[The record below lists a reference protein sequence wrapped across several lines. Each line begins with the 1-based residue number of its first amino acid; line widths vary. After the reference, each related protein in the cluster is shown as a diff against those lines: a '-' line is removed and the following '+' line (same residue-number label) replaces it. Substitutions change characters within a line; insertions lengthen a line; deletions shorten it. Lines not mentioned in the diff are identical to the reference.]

1 MVGWLRP
8 PTPEDER
15 HERPDRV
22 LDLRKLPAHPTG
34 IDAPEWWG
42 IVGLVVIEAIVFT
55 GAMAS
60 YFHLKVVNDAWPP
73 AFIGEPDLLLPT
85 LNTFLLLLSTIPGLA
100 RRAGHE
106 AGQRPDRPL
115 GLPIA
120 MGMLVVFLGLKIY
133 EYAGHD
139 WGVSTHAYGSIVM
152 LMTGLHMAHVGAVV
166 LKSGVILQ
174 YLRSGRIEPRR
185 AVPLEA
191 NAVYYYFVA
200 GIWVPLYATIYL
212 APHLLP

>member
-1 MVGWLRP
+1 MNGG
-8 PTPEDER
+8 
-15 HERPDRV
+15 V
-22 LDLRKLPAHPTG
+22 LDVRKLPAHPTG

-73 AFIGEPDLLLPT
+73 AFIGEPELLLPT
-85 LNTFLLLLSTIPGLA
+85 LNTLILLLSTIPVWLGVRQM
-100 RRAGHE
+100 RRGSVRTAMVGM
-106 AGQRPDRPL
+106 
-115 GLPIA
+115 PIA
-120 MGMLVVFLGLKIY
+120 MVMLLVFLGLKVY

-139 WGVSTHAYGSIVM
+139 WGISSHAYGSAVM
-152 LMTGLHMAHVGAVV
+152 LMTGLHMAHVGAVI
-166 LKSGVILQ
+166 LKTAVIIV
-174 YLRSGRIEPRR
+174 YLRSRRIEPRR
-185 AVPLEA
+185 MVPLEA

-212 APHLLP
+212 APHLIP

>member
-1 MVGWLRP
+1 MNGG
-8 PTPEDER
+8 T
-15 HERPDRV
+15 
-22 LDLRKLPAHPTG
+22 LDVRELPAHPSG

-73 AFIGEPDLLLPT
+73 AIIGAPDLLLPS
-85 LNTFLLLLSTIPGLA
+85 LNTLLLLLSTVPVWLGVRAMKRGSEHTA
-100 RRAGHE
+100 RI
-106 AGQRPDRPL
+106 

-120 MGMLVVFLGLKIY
+120 MLMLSVFLGLKIY

-139 WGVSTHAYGSIVM
+139 WGASTHAYGSIVM
-152 LMTGLHMAHVGAVV
+152 LMTGLHMAHVGAVI

-174 YLRSGRIEPRR
+174 YLRSGRIEPGR

-212 APHLLP
+212 APNFLP

>member
-1 MVGWLRP
+1 MNGG
-8 PTPEDER
+8 
-15 HERPDRV
+15 V
-22 LDLRKLPAHPTG
+22 LDVRKLPAHTTG

-73 AFIGEPDLLLPT
+73 AFIGEPELLLPT
-85 LNTFLLLLSTIPGLA
+85 ANTVILLLSTIPVWIGVRHMKRGNERTALI
-100 RRAGHE
+100 
-106 AGQRPDRPL
+106 

-120 MGMLVVFLGLKIY
+120 MAMLVVFLSLKVY

-139 WGVSTHAYGSIVM
+139 WGVSTHAYGSAVM
-152 LMTGLHMAHVGAVV
+152 LMTGLHMAHVGAVI
-166 LKSGVILQ
+166 LKTAVIIQ
-174 YLRSGRIEPRR
+174 YIRSGRIEPRR
-185 AVPLEA
+185 PVPLEA

>member
-1 MVGWLRP
+1 MNGE
-8 PTPEDER
+8 T
-15 HERPDRV
+15 
-22 LDLRKLPAHPTG
+22 LDVRDLPAHPLG

-42 IVGLVVIEAIVFT
+42 IIGLVVIEAIVFT

-60 YFHLKVVNDAWPP
+60 YFHLKVVNDAFPP
-73 AFIGEPDLLLPT
+73 AIIGKPELLLPT
-85 LNTFLLLLSTIPGLA
+85 LNTFLLLLSTIPVWFGVRDMKRGNAKTALIT
-100 RRAGHE
+100 
-106 AGQRPDRPL
+106 
-115 GLPIA
+115 LPIA
-120 MGMLVVFLGLKIY
+120 MLMLVVFLGLKIY

-139 WGVSTHAYGSIVM
+139 WGISTHAYGSVVM
-152 LMTGLHMAHVGAVV
+152 LMTGLHMAHVGAVI

-174 YLRSGRIEPRR
+174 YLRTGRIEPRR
-185 AVPLEA
+185 AVPLQA

>member
-1 MVGWLRP
+1 MNGG
-8 PTPEDER
+8 
-15 HERPDRV
+15 V
-22 LDLRKLPAHPTG
+22 LDVRKLPAHPTG
-34 IDAPEWWG
+34 INAPEWWG

-73 AFIGEPDLLLPT
+73 AFIGKPELLLPS
-85 LNTFLLLLSTIPGLA
+85 LNTLILLLSTVPVY
-100 RRAGHE
+100 
-106 AGQRPDRPL
+106 L
-115 GLPIA
+115 GVRHMKRGSGRTALIGMPIA
-120 MGMLVVFLGLKIY
+120 MVMLVVFLGLKIY

-139 WGVSTHAYGSIVM
+139 WGVASHAYGSAVM
-152 LMTGLHMAHVGAVV
+152 LMTGLHMAHVGAVI
-166 LKSGVILQ
+166 LKTAVIIV
-174 YLRSGRIEPRR
+174 YLRTGRIEPRR
-185 AVPLEA
+185 MVPLEA

>member
-1 MVGWLRP
+1 VSGAIV
-8 PTPEDER
+8 D
-15 HERPDRV
+15 V
-22 LDLRKLPAHPTG
+22 RKLPTHPDG

-42 IVGLVVIEAIVFT
+42 IVSLVVIEAVVFT

-73 AFIGEPDLLLPT
+73 AIIDKPELLLPT
-85 LNTFLLLLSTIPGLA
+85 LNSLILLLSTIPVWLGVRQMKRGSDRTA
-100 RRAGHE
+100 RI
-106 AGQRPDRPL
+106 

-120 MGMLVVFLGLKIY
+120 MGMLVVFMGLKIY
-133 EYAGHD
+133 EYTAND
-139 WGVSTHAYGSIVM
+139 WGVSTHAYGSAVM
-152 LMTGLHMAHVGAVV
+152 LMTGLHMAHVGAVI
-166 LKSGVILQ
+166 LKSGVILS
-174 YLRSGRIEPRR
+174 YLHSRRIDPRR